1 MTASSGGPI
10 VQDKVHYYAGFERT
24 YRDMTNTFNLTPE
37 LVASV
42 GQPPQP
48 NTVPAYQSVR
58 FFLGKID
65 YQVAQGHRLTTRVN
79 WFENNNPYNGG
90 AGGTTTI
97 ERGFDYKDAMSST
110 AAQLVSNWGSNRLN
124 ELRTQYAAAPLPPPV
139 ARGGPEG
146 ISVNITN
153 AISFGHPTSD
163 GEDFVQG
170 ITQVLDNF
178 TLIRGRHSFKTG
190 LRLPVRARHARRA
203 ADRRSTRSRRSRPTR
218 RPRPARR
225 RAATRRSRR
234 SSATRTSR

>member
-10 VQDKVHYYAGFERT
+10 VRDKAHYYAGFERT

-37 LVASV
+37 LVAQV

-58 FFLGKID
+58 FFLGKVD
-65 YQVAQGHRLTTRVN
+65 YQLAQGHRLTTRVN

-124 ELRTQYAAAPLPPPV
+124 ELRTQYAAAALPPPV
-139 ARGGPEG
+139 ARRRARRHLGDDHQRDLVRP
-146 ISVNITN
+146 
-153 AISFGHPTSD
+153 SD
-163 GEDFVQG
+163 V
-170 ITQVLDNF
+170 
-178 TLIRGRHSFKTG
+178 GRRG
-190 LRLPVRARHARRA
+190 LRAGHHPDPRQLHA
-203 ADRRSTRSRRSRPTR
+203 DSRP
-218 RPRPARR
+218 AQLQD
-225 RAATRRSRR
+225 RAST
-234 SSATRTSR
+234 SST